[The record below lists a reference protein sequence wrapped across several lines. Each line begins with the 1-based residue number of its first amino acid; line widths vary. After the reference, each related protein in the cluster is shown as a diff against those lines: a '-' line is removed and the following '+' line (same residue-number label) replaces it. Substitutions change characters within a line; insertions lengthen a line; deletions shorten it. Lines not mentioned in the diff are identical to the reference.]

1 MTDKASWTAVPIAI
15 AILAS
20 TALALSTVQ
29 GGQGAQGAAKG
40 VRCPD
45 GFESVFD
52 ATEKILRC
60 RREIV
65 RWVVTGCADKSFG
78 TYVVKE
84 GPDACAPTEIP
95 GVGTPPG
102 ARGSR
107 PVACAA
113 NGYQMMTDRT
123 GQRDRCERT
132 DTQFAL
138 PLPAN

>member
-1 MTDKASWTAVPIAI
+1 MTEKARWTAVSMAI
-15 AILAS
+15 AIFAS
-20 TALALSTVQ
+20 IALGLSAAQ
-29 GGQGAQGAAKG
+29 GGQGAQGASKG
-40 VRCPD
+40 VRCPE
-45 GFESVFD
+45 GFETMFD
-52 ATEKILRC
+52 AGEKVLRC
-60 RREIV
+60 KREIV

-78 TYVVKE
+78 TYVVKA
-84 GPDACAPTEIP
+84 GADACAPTEIP

-113 NGYQMMTDRT
+113 TGYQMMTDRT

-132 DTQFAL
+132 ETQFAL